1 LTIQNDAFV
10 PIRGRMTACSETM
23 DLLVL
28 LFRDT
33 IIKLIQA
40 PNLEYK
46 ELTAQQAEP
55 AA

>member
-1 LTIQNDAFV
+1 
-10 PIRGRMTACSETM
+10 MTTLKAPY
-23 DLLVL
+23 

-33 IIKLIQA
+33 MMKLIA
-40 PNLEYK
+40 SLDLELK